1 MTLGFADCTD
11 TGKSIPGV
19 GRPEEGEARRGRE
32 CIQIQTCWA
41 GMLVRVRFLRL

>member
-1 MTLGFADCTD
+1 MTLGFPDCTD

-19 GRPEEGEARRGRE
+19 GRPEEGEEARRGRE

-41 GMLVRVRFLRL
+41 GMLVRVPFS